1 MPNDLLNRIVDRLM
15 TPAGPGEAP
24 GGLLYWRQRIFLAV
38 LLPSLALAAIL
49 LPYTLFTYLIPQ
61 GRWFTSAANTTAFVL
76 GLVAVL
82 PNLLAFRWRVA
93 LVLIGFYLVSLNV
106 LVTFGPLSAGL
117 VWLFAFGVLAGV
129 LLGLAG
135 GLFALGLNLLT
146 LTVMGFLIARGTLA
160 WPAAGGDILRV
171 WVVASANFAFL
182 NGVVAVVVPVLTKGL
197 GATVRREQNAHDALQ
212 KEGRLLNWEKARFQM
227 LVEEIPLG
235 LVLIRDDGVWEY
247 MNPAFRGMTG
257 YDLADI
263 PDGKAWF
270 KAAYPDPELRQE
282 AMSAWLGDWKAS
294 GPGVARPRT
303 FTVTRADGV
312 RREIHFRPVGLPNGD
327 QLVLCEDIS
336 DRQKAEQERRMM
348 AAQLQ
353 QAQKMEAIGTLAGG
367 IAHDFNNILSA
378 VLGYCE
384 LTLPH
389 LKPEGQAHQNLE
401 HVMKAAERAAGLVR
415 QILAFSRQER
425 QERRPIQLEP
435 VIKEAMKL
443 LRASLPATIAFRLD
457 IDSQAGLVLADP
469 VAIHQ
474 LLMNICTNAA
484 QAMMPAPGVLEVS
497 WKRGSQKPGRL
508 ADSSLFKWPWME
520 LSVRDTGPGISPGV
534 QERIFEPFF
543 TTKEPGE
550 GTGLGLA
557 VAHGVVRSH
566 GGEILV
572 ESAPGRGALFR
583 VFLPLAREARKPEPR
598 LEPPQTGGGE
608 HILLVDDEPDLV
620 EIGRKSLTALGYR
633 VTASTS
639 ADDAIRI
646 FRTTPKLFDL
656 VVADLAMPGTTG
668 LQLAEQI
675 NALRPRTP
683 VIICTGFSDAV
694 RPELVRPFGVR
705 EILHKPVVRRT
716 LAEAVRRVLDQAQ
729 EDDSLAS

>member
-1 MPNDLLNRIVDRLM
+1 
-15 TPAGPGEAP
+15 
-24 GGLLYWRQRIFLAV
+24 
-38 LLPSLALAAIL
+38 
-49 LPYTLFTYLIPQ
+49 
-61 GRWFTSAANTTAFVL
+61 
-76 GLVAVL
+76 
-82 PNLLAFRWRVA
+82 
-93 LVLIGFYLVSLNV
+93 
-106 LVTFGPLSAGL
+106 
-117 VWLFAFGVLAGV
+117 
-129 LLGLAG
+129 
-135 GLFALGLNLLT
+135 
-146 LTVMGFLIARGTLA
+146 
-160 WPAAGGDILRV
+160 
-171 WVVASANFAFL
+171 
-182 NGVVAVVVPVLTKGL
+182 
-197 GATVRREQNAHDALQ
+197 
-212 KEGRLLNWEKARFQM
+212 
-227 LVEEIPLG
+227 
-235 LVLIRDDGVWEY
+235 
-247 MNPAFRGMTG
+247 
-257 YDLADI
+257 
-263 PDGKAWF
+263 
-270 KAAYPDPELRQE
+270 
-282 AMSAWLGDWKAS
+282 
-294 GPGVARPRT
+294 
-303 FTVTRADGV
+303 
-312 RREIHFRPVGLPNGD
+312 
-327 QLVLCEDIS
+327 
-336 DRQKAEQERRMM
+336 
-348 AAQLQ
+348 
-353 QAQKMEAIGTLAGG
+353 
-367 IAHDFNNILSA
+367 
-378 VLGYCE
+378 
-384 LTLPH
+384 
-389 LKPEGQAHQNLE
+389 
-401 HVMKAAERAAGLVR
+401 
-415 QILAFSRQER
+415 
-425 QERRPIQLEP
+425 
-435 VIKEAMKL
+435 
-443 LRASLPATIAFRLD
+443 
-457 IDSQAGLVLADP
+457 
-469 VAIHQ
+469 
-474 LLMNICTNAA
+474 
-484 QAMMPAPGVLEVS
+484 
-497 WKRGSQKPGRL
+497 
-508 ADSSLFKWPWME
+508 ME